1 MTTPNECTNLH
12 TRIQQA
18 KAFLQEHE
26 DESITTVARI
36 FKVPRMSLS
45 SLIYRTPGGC
55 KGGTNRILTSSQE
68 KALVQFIWSY
78 LDYNL
83 LLTKGVLVTLI
94 F

>member
-1 MTTPNECTNLH
+1 
-12 TRIQQA
+12 
-18 KAFLQEHE
+18 
-26 DESITTVARI
+26 
-36 FKVPRMSLS
+36 MSLS